1 MVLVCTKLT
10 DDALDTTHLEVNNFI
25 LSHNPQDVKSVQISI
40 RKFIKTLGEEDKL
53 LVFAHQEKDKL
64 INLLILENEC
74 NKAGIELSISLYC
87 KNENPEEEEDNSYFF
102 REVDINL
109 SEELYGMQV
118 W

>member
-1 MVLVCTKLT
+1 MALVCIKLT
-10 DDALDTTHLEVNNFI
+10 KDALDTTHLAVDNFI
-25 LSHNPQDVKSVQISI
+25 LSHNPQDVKSVRIII
-40 RKFIKTLGEEDKL
+40 RKFIKALDEEDKL

-87 KNENPEEEEDNSYFF
+87 KNENPEDEEDDSYFF
-102 REVDINL
+102 REVDL
-109 SEELYGMQV
+109 DSSEELNGMPV